1 MVEHLQA
8 LLKPP
13 ALVWSNP
20 LYGQDNNLSAAEE
33 IQAEE
38 SVNTNAPKGDE
49 LIDAKIAAA
58 EARTETKIARVEGK
72 IDLMGADLSAKIGAV
87 LAVVSETKAQL
98 AADKSERTAH
108 LNNNRNAIVTTVFG
122 VGVGIVA
129 LLIAV
134 MTYGDSIFSRGMS
147 VREIVKALASEQH
160 AVGSAPA
167 PLK

>member
-1 MVEHLQA
+1 M
-8 LLKPP
+8 
-13 ALVWSNP
+13 
-20 LYGQDNNLSAAEE
+20 
-33 IQAEE
+33 
-38 SVNTNAPKGDE
+38 
-49 LIDAKIAAA
+49 
-58 EARTETKIARVEGK
+58 IARVEGK